1 VQAPADREQQAG
13 EKMVGKVIV
22 YGGRG
27 GLGVVVVDHFKSLDY
42 WVLSVDVVANE
53 AADANVLV
61 DLGVGWAEQEQG
73 VCQGVGAALGGGG
86 VEAVINMA
94 GGWAGGNASNADWVK
109 NADLMWKQSV
119 WSSAISATLSARHL
133 CPGGLLVLPGAKPCV
148 GGTPGMMGY
157 GMAKAAVHQLV
168 KSCAAE
174 GSGLPA
180 GACTLGLLP
189 VTLDTPM
196 NRKFMPDADKSS
208 WTPLSEVASI
218 LADWAAGKGRL
229 ESGSLVA
236 LITTQGTTRLEPC

>member
-1 VQAPADREQQAG
+1 
-13 EKMVGKVIV
+13 MSGKVIV

-27 GLGVVVVDHFKSLDY
+27 GLGVVVVNHFKSLNY
-42 WVLSVDVVANE
+42 WVLSVDVVAND

-61 DLGVGWAEQEQG
+61 DLGAGWVEQEQG
-73 VCQGVGAALGGGG
+73 VCQGVTAALGGGK
-86 VEAVINMA
+86 VEAVINVA
-94 GGWAGGNASNADWVK
+94 GGWAGGNAANADWVK

-119 WSSAISATLSARHL
+119 WSSAISCTLSAQHL
-133 CPGGLLVLPGAKPCV
+133 ASGGLLVLPGAKPCV

-168 KSCAAE
+168 KSCGTE

-180 GACTLGLLP
+180 GSCTLGLLP

-208 WTPLSEVASI
+208 WTPLEEVARI
-218 LADWAAGKGRL
+218 MAEWTKGKERL

-236 LITTQGTTRLEPC
+236 LITQDGSTRLETC